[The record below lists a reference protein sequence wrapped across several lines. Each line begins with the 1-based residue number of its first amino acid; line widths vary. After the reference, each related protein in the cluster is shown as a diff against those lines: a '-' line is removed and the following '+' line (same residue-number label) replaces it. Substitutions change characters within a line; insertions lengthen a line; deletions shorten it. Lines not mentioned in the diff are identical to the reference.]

1 MRKKRPTNAYIA
13 KVYYK
18 QACNVSQTCKAL
30 KISRNTF
37 YEWRNSDKELDEA
50 LKEQEGSLLDYAE
63 GKLLSAIQDDNLT
76 ATIFFLKTKG
86 KKRGYVEQ
94 VDQNFVKNP
103 FEELMRETD
112 ADDDEDD
119 DDDKPVPP
127 REKAENEL

>member
-1 MRKKRPTNAYIA
+1 MRNKRPTNAYIA

-50 LKEQEGSLLDYAE
+50 LKEQEESLLDYAE

-86 KKRGYVEQ
+86 RKRGYVEQ
-94 VDQNFVKNP
+94 IDTNVTNP
-103 FEELMRETD
+103 FEKLMKDVD
-112 ADDDEDD
+112 ADDDED